1 MDQKDERRLHDAM
14 DFIGMRA
21 LTTAAG
27 MIQLCNELQH
37 AGALGEDA
45 VGRIKDAMAR
55 EIALCRRGGF
65 EHEFQV
71 ARERLDAI
79 FAGQEELKR
88 P

>member
-27 MIQLCNELQH
+27 MIQLCNELH
-37 AGALGEDA
+37 RAGALDEDA

-65 EHEFQV
+65 EQEFQL
-71 ARERLDAI
+71 ARQRLDAI